1 MRLKYY
7 LRGLG
12 LGIIFA
18 VIIMMIGFHDN
29 KQSMSDTEIIEKAK
43 TLGMV
48 EAKNISGTV
57 ADEYNSEKTDS
68 SATNSDAS
76 SQKAETE
83 QDSQMQDSQTA
94 QEDTQQEAAQPAAD
108 AKQETVEPQ
117 NAVTTYTISVTSQD
131 TCRTIAEK
139 LKALNLV
146 DDAEQFR
153 IYMGQKGADHFIADG
168 EHIIPQVHFGHQTRR
183 WNPKMAPYIYTERN
197 GIYIIDL
204 QKSVGKVD
212 EAYDAVSDI
221 AAQGGTI
228 LFVGTKKQAQDA
240 IKTEAERCGM
250 YYVNERWL
258 GGMLTNF
265 RTIESRIARLKAIET
280 MSEDGTFDV
289 LPKKEV
295 IALKKEWEKLE
306 KNLGGIKDMKR
317 IPDAIF
323 VVDPKKERIC
333 IKEAQALGITLIGIA
348 DTNCD
353 PDELDYVIPGNDDAI
368 RAVKLI
374 VSKMA
379 DAVIE
384 AKQGAEE
391 EVTAEEAS
399 DETVEE

>member
-18 VIIMMIGFHDN
+18 VIIMMIGFHGN

-68 SATNSDAS
+68 SAANSDAS

-94 QEDTQQEAAQPAAD
+94 QEDTQQEDTQQEATQPAAD

-117 NAVTTYTISVTSQD
+117 DAVTTYTISVTSQD

-168 EHIIPQVHFGHQTRR
+168 EHVIPQG
-183 WNPKMAPYIYTERN
+183 ASYDD
-197 GIYIIDL
+197 II
-204 QKSVGKVD
+204 
-212 EAYDAVSDI
+212 
-221 AAQGGTI
+221 TI
-228 LFVGTKKQAQDA
+228 LTQK
-240 IKTEAERCGM
+240 
-250 YYVNERWL
+250 
-258 GGMLTNF
+258 
-265 RTIESRIARLKAIET
+265 
-280 MSEDGTFDV
+280 
-289 LPKKEV
+289 
-295 IALKKEWEKLE
+295 
-306 KNLGGIKDMKR
+306 
-317 IPDAIF
+317 
-323 VVDPKKERIC
+323 
-333 IKEAQALGITLIGIA
+333 
-348 DTNCD
+348 
-353 PDELDYVIPGNDDAI
+353 
-368 RAVKLI
+368 
-374 VSKMA
+374 
-379 DAVIE
+379 
-384 AKQGAEE
+384 
-391 EVTAEEAS
+391 
-399 DETVEE
+399 

>member
-68 SATNSDAS
+68 SAANSDAS
-76 SQKAETE
+76 FQKTETE

-94 QEDTQQEAAQPAAD
+94 QEDTQQEDTQQEDTQPAAD

-117 NAVTTYTISVTSQD
+117 DAVATYTISVTSQD

-168 EHIIPQVHFGHQTRR
+168 EHVIPQG
-183 WNPKMAPYIYTERN
+183 ASYDD
-197 GIYIIDL
+197 II
-204 QKSVGKVD
+204 
-212 EAYDAVSDI
+212 
-221 AAQGGTI
+221 TI
-228 LFVGTKKQAQDA
+228 LTQK
-240 IKTEAERCGM
+240 
-250 YYVNERWL
+250 
-258 GGMLTNF
+258 
-265 RTIESRIARLKAIET
+265 
-280 MSEDGTFDV
+280 
-289 LPKKEV
+289 
-295 IALKKEWEKLE
+295 
-306 KNLGGIKDMKR
+306 
-317 IPDAIF
+317 
-323 VVDPKKERIC
+323 
-333 IKEAQALGITLIGIA
+333 
-348 DTNCD
+348 
-353 PDELDYVIPGNDDAI
+353 
-368 RAVKLI
+368 
-374 VSKMA
+374 
-379 DAVIE
+379 
-384 AKQGAEE
+384 
-391 EVTAEEAS
+391 
-399 DETVEE
+399 

>member
-68 SATNSDAS
+68 SAANSDAS

-94 QEDTQQEAAQPAAD
+94 QEDTQPAADAKQEDTQPAAD

-117 NAVTTYTISVTSQD
+117 DAVTTYTISVTSQD

-168 EHIIPQVHFGHQTRR
+168 EHIIPQG
-183 WNPKMAPYIYTERN
+183 ASYDD
-197 GIYIIDL
+197 II
-204 QKSVGKVD
+204 
-212 EAYDAVSDI
+212 
-221 AAQGGTI
+221 TI
-228 LFVGTKKQAQDA
+228 LTQK
-240 IKTEAERCGM
+240 
-250 YYVNERWL
+250 
-258 GGMLTNF
+258 
-265 RTIESRIARLKAIET
+265 
-280 MSEDGTFDV
+280 
-289 LPKKEV
+289 
-295 IALKKEWEKLE
+295 
-306 KNLGGIKDMKR
+306 
-317 IPDAIF
+317 
-323 VVDPKKERIC
+323 
-333 IKEAQALGITLIGIA
+333 
-348 DTNCD
+348 
-353 PDELDYVIPGNDDAI
+353 
-368 RAVKLI
+368 
-374 VSKMA
+374 
-379 DAVIE
+379 
-384 AKQGAEE
+384 
-391 EVTAEEAS
+391 
-399 DETVEE
+399 

>member
-57 ADEYNSEKTDS
+57 ADEYNSEKNDS
-68 SATNSDAS
+68 SAAKSDAS

-94 QEDTQQEAAQPAAD
+94 QEDSQQEDSQQEDTQPAAD

-117 NAVTTYTISVTSQD
+117 DAVTTHTISVTSQD

-168 EHIIPQVHFGHQTRR
+168 EHVIPQG
-183 WNPKMAPYIYTERN
+183 ASYDD
-197 GIYIIDL
+197 II
-204 QKSVGKVD
+204 
-212 EAYDAVSDI
+212 
-221 AAQGGTI
+221 TI
-228 LFVGTKKQAQDA
+228 LTQK
-240 IKTEAERCGM
+240 
-250 YYVNERWL
+250 
-258 GGMLTNF
+258 
-265 RTIESRIARLKAIET
+265 
-280 MSEDGTFDV
+280 
-289 LPKKEV
+289 
-295 IALKKEWEKLE
+295 
-306 KNLGGIKDMKR
+306 
-317 IPDAIF
+317 
-323 VVDPKKERIC
+323 
-333 IKEAQALGITLIGIA
+333 
-348 DTNCD
+348 
-353 PDELDYVIPGNDDAI
+353 
-368 RAVKLI
+368 
-374 VSKMA
+374 
-379 DAVIE
+379 
-384 AKQGAEE
+384 
-391 EVTAEEAS
+391 
-399 DETVEE
+399 

>member
-68 SATNSDAS
+68 SAANSDAS

-94 QEDTQQEAAQPAAD
+94 QEDTQQE
-108 AKQETVEPQ
+108 TVEPQ
-117 NAVTTYTISVTSQD
+117 DAVTTYTISVTSQD

-168 EHIIPQVHFGHQTRR
+168 EHVIPQG
-183 WNPKMAPYIYTERN
+183 ASYDD
-197 GIYIIDL
+197 II
-204 QKSVGKVD
+204 
-212 EAYDAVSDI
+212 
-221 AAQGGTI
+221 TI
-228 LFVGTKKQAQDA
+228 LTQK
-240 IKTEAERCGM
+240 
-250 YYVNERWL
+250 
-258 GGMLTNF
+258 
-265 RTIESRIARLKAIET
+265 
-280 MSEDGTFDV
+280 
-289 LPKKEV
+289 
-295 IALKKEWEKLE
+295 
-306 KNLGGIKDMKR
+306 
-317 IPDAIF
+317 
-323 VVDPKKERIC
+323 
-333 IKEAQALGITLIGIA
+333 
-348 DTNCD
+348 
-353 PDELDYVIPGNDDAI
+353 
-368 RAVKLI
+368 
-374 VSKMA
+374 
-379 DAVIE
+379 
-384 AKQGAEE
+384 
-391 EVTAEEAS
+391 
-399 DETVEE
+399 

>member
-83 QDSQMQDSQTA
+83 Q
-94 QEDTQQEAAQPAAD
+94 EDTQQEATQPAAD

-117 NAVTTYTISVTSQD
+117 DAVTTYTISVTSQD

-168 EHIIPQVHFGHQTRR
+168 EHVIPQG
-183 WNPKMAPYIYTERN
+183 ASYDD
-197 GIYIIDL
+197 II
-204 QKSVGKVD
+204 
-212 EAYDAVSDI
+212 
-221 AAQGGTI
+221 TI
-228 LFVGTKKQAQDA
+228 LTQK
-240 IKTEAERCGM
+240 
-250 YYVNERWL
+250 
-258 GGMLTNF
+258 
-265 RTIESRIARLKAIET
+265 
-280 MSEDGTFDV
+280 
-289 LPKKEV
+289 
-295 IALKKEWEKLE
+295 
-306 KNLGGIKDMKR
+306 
-317 IPDAIF
+317 
-323 VVDPKKERIC
+323 
-333 IKEAQALGITLIGIA
+333 
-348 DTNCD
+348 
-353 PDELDYVIPGNDDAI
+353 
-368 RAVKLI
+368 
-374 VSKMA
+374 
-379 DAVIE
+379 
-384 AKQGAEE
+384 
-391 EVTAEEAS
+391 
-399 DETVEE
+399 

>member
-76 SQKAETE
+76 SQKTETE

-94 QEDTQQEAAQPAAD
+94 QEDTQQEDTQQEAAQPAAD
-108 AKQETVEPQ
+108 AKQEIVEPQ
-117 NAVTTYTISVTSQD
+117 DAVTTYTITVTSQD

-168 EHIIPQVHFGHQTRR
+168 EHVIPQG
-183 WNPKMAPYIYTERN
+183 ASYDD
-197 GIYIIDL
+197 II
-204 QKSVGKVD
+204 
-212 EAYDAVSDI
+212 
-221 AAQGGTI
+221 TI
-228 LFVGTKKQAQDA
+228 LTQK
-240 IKTEAERCGM
+240 
-250 YYVNERWL
+250 
-258 GGMLTNF
+258 
-265 RTIESRIARLKAIET
+265 
-280 MSEDGTFDV
+280 
-289 LPKKEV
+289 
-295 IALKKEWEKLE
+295 
-306 KNLGGIKDMKR
+306 
-317 IPDAIF
+317 
-323 VVDPKKERIC
+323 
-333 IKEAQALGITLIGIA
+333 
-348 DTNCD
+348 
-353 PDELDYVIPGNDDAI
+353 
-368 RAVKLI
+368 
-374 VSKMA
+374 
-379 DAVIE
+379 
-384 AKQGAEE
+384 
-391 EVTAEEAS
+391 
-399 DETVEE
+399 

>member
-18 VIIMMIGFHDN
+18 VIIMMIGFHGN

-68 SATNSDAS
+68 SAANSDAS

-94 QEDTQQEAAQPAAD
+94 QEDTQQEDTQQEATQPAAD

-117 NAVTTYTISVTSQD
+117 DAVTTYTISVTSQD

-168 EHIIPQVHFGHQTRR
+168 EHVIPQG
-183 WNPKMAPYIYTERN
+183 ASYDD
-197 GIYIIDL
+197 II
-204 QKSVGKVD
+204 
-212 EAYDAVSDI
+212 
-221 AAQGGTI
+221 TI
-228 LFVGTKKQAQDA
+228 LTQK
-240 IKTEAERCGM
+240 C
-250 YYVNERWL
+250 
-258 GGMLTNF
+258 
-265 RTIESRIARLKAIET
+265 
-280 MSEDGTFDV
+280 
-289 LPKKEV
+289 
-295 IALKKEWEKLE
+295 
-306 KNLGGIKDMKR
+306 
-317 IPDAIF
+317 
-323 VVDPKKERIC
+323 
-333 IKEAQALGITLIGIA
+333 
-348 DTNCD
+348 
-353 PDELDYVIPGNDDAI
+353 
-368 RAVKLI
+368 
-374 VSKMA
+374 
-379 DAVIE
+379 
-384 AKQGAEE
+384 
-391 EVTAEEAS
+391 
-399 DETVEE
+399 

>member
-94 QEDTQQEAAQPAAD
+94 QEDTQQAAD

-117 NAVTTYTISVTSQD
+117 DAVATYTISVTSQD

-168 EHIIPQVHFGHQTRR
+168 EHVIPQG
-183 WNPKMAPYIYTERN
+183 ASYDD
-197 GIYIIDL
+197 II
-204 QKSVGKVD
+204 
-212 EAYDAVSDI
+212 
-221 AAQGGTI
+221 TI
-228 LFVGTKKQAQDA
+228 LTQK
-240 IKTEAERCGM
+240 
-250 YYVNERWL
+250 
-258 GGMLTNF
+258 
-265 RTIESRIARLKAIET
+265 
-280 MSEDGTFDV
+280 
-289 LPKKEV
+289 
-295 IALKKEWEKLE
+295 
-306 KNLGGIKDMKR
+306 
-317 IPDAIF
+317 
-323 VVDPKKERIC
+323 
-333 IKEAQALGITLIGIA
+333 
-348 DTNCD
+348 
-353 PDELDYVIPGNDDAI
+353 
-368 RAVKLI
+368 
-374 VSKMA
+374 
-379 DAVIE
+379 
-384 AKQGAEE
+384 
-391 EVTAEEAS
+391 
-399 DETVEE
+399 

>member
-18 VIIMMIGFHDN
+18 VIIMMIGFHGN

-68 SATNSDAS
+68 FAANSDDS

-94 QEDTQQEAAQPAAD
+94 QEDTQPAAD

-117 NAVTTYTISVTSQD
+117 DAVTTYTISVTSQD

-168 EHIIPQVHFGHQTRR
+168 EHVIPQG
-183 WNPKMAPYIYTERN
+183 ASYDD
-197 GIYIIDL
+197 II
-204 QKSVGKVD
+204 
-212 EAYDAVSDI
+212 
-221 AAQGGTI
+221 TI
-228 LFVGTKKQAQDA
+228 LTQK
-240 IKTEAERCGM
+240 
-250 YYVNERWL
+250 
-258 GGMLTNF
+258 
-265 RTIESRIARLKAIET
+265 
-280 MSEDGTFDV
+280 
-289 LPKKEV
+289 
-295 IALKKEWEKLE
+295 
-306 KNLGGIKDMKR
+306 
-317 IPDAIF
+317 
-323 VVDPKKERIC
+323 
-333 IKEAQALGITLIGIA
+333 
-348 DTNCD
+348 
-353 PDELDYVIPGNDDAI
+353 
-368 RAVKLI
+368 
-374 VSKMA
+374 
-379 DAVIE
+379 
-384 AKQGAEE
+384 
-391 EVTAEEAS
+391 
-399 DETVEE
+399 

>member
-18 VIIMMIGFHDN
+18 VIIMMIGFHGN

-68 SATNSDAS
+68 SAKNSDAS

-94 QEDTQQEAAQPAAD
+94 QEDTQQEAAD

-117 NAVTTYTISVTSQD
+117 DTVTTYTITVTSQD

-168 EHIIPQVHFGHQTRR
+168 EHVIPQG
-183 WNPKMAPYIYTERN
+183 ASYDD
-197 GIYIIDL
+197 II
-204 QKSVGKVD
+204 
-212 EAYDAVSDI
+212 
-221 AAQGGTI
+221 TI
-228 LFVGTKKQAQDA
+228 LTQK
-240 IKTEAERCGM
+240 
-250 YYVNERWL
+250 
-258 GGMLTNF
+258 
-265 RTIESRIARLKAIET
+265 
-280 MSEDGTFDV
+280 
-289 LPKKEV
+289 
-295 IALKKEWEKLE
+295 
-306 KNLGGIKDMKR
+306 
-317 IPDAIF
+317 
-323 VVDPKKERIC
+323 
-333 IKEAQALGITLIGIA
+333 
-348 DTNCD
+348 
-353 PDELDYVIPGNDDAI
+353 
-368 RAVKLI
+368 
-374 VSKMA
+374 
-379 DAVIE
+379 
-384 AKQGAEE
+384 
-391 EVTAEEAS
+391 
-399 DETVEE
+399 

>member
-18 VIIMMIGFHDN
+18 VIIMMIGFHGN

-68 SATNSDAS
+68 SAANSDDS

-94 QEDTQQEAAQPAAD
+94 QEDTQQEDTQQEDTQPAAD

-117 NAVTTYTISVTSQD
+117 DAVTTYTISVTSQD

-168 EHIIPQVHFGHQTRR
+168 EHVIPQGSS
-183 WNPKMAPYIYTERN
+183 YDD
-197 GIYIIDL
+197 II
-204 QKSVGKVD
+204 
-212 EAYDAVSDI
+212 
-221 AAQGGTI
+221 TI
-228 LFVGTKKQAQDA
+228 LTQK
-240 IKTEAERCGM
+240 
-250 YYVNERWL
+250 
-258 GGMLTNF
+258 
-265 RTIESRIARLKAIET
+265 
-280 MSEDGTFDV
+280 
-289 LPKKEV
+289 
-295 IALKKEWEKLE
+295 
-306 KNLGGIKDMKR
+306 
-317 IPDAIF
+317 
-323 VVDPKKERIC
+323 
-333 IKEAQALGITLIGIA
+333 
-348 DTNCD
+348 
-353 PDELDYVIPGNDDAI
+353 
-368 RAVKLI
+368 
-374 VSKMA
+374 
-379 DAVIE
+379 
-384 AKQGAEE
+384 
-391 EVTAEEAS
+391 
-399 DETVEE
+399 

>member
-12 LGIIFA
+12 LGIIFS
-18 VIIMMIGFHDN
+18 VIIMMIGFHNN

-94 QEDTQQEAAQPAAD
+94 QEDTQQEDTQPAAD

-117 NAVTTYTISVTSQD
+117 DAVTTYTISVTSQD

-168 EHIIPQVHFGHQTRR
+168 EHIIPQG
-183 WNPKMAPYIYTERN
+183 ASYDD
-197 GIYIIDL
+197 II
-204 QKSVGKVD
+204 
-212 EAYDAVSDI
+212 
-221 AAQGGTI
+221 TI
-228 LFVGTKKQAQDA
+228 LTQK
-240 IKTEAERCGM
+240 
-250 YYVNERWL
+250 
-258 GGMLTNF
+258 
-265 RTIESRIARLKAIET
+265 
-280 MSEDGTFDV
+280 
-289 LPKKEV
+289 
-295 IALKKEWEKLE
+295 
-306 KNLGGIKDMKR
+306 
-317 IPDAIF
+317 
-323 VVDPKKERIC
+323 
-333 IKEAQALGITLIGIA
+333 
-348 DTNCD
+348 
-353 PDELDYVIPGNDDAI
+353 
-368 RAVKLI
+368 
-374 VSKMA
+374 
-379 DAVIE
+379 
-384 AKQGAEE
+384 
-391 EVTAEEAS
+391 
-399 DETVEE
+399 

>member
-108 AKQETVEPQ
+108 AKQPAADAKQETVEPQ
-117 NAVTTYTISVTSQD
+117 DAVTTYTISVTSQD

-168 EHIIPQVHFGHQTRR
+168 EHVIPQG
-183 WNPKMAPYIYTERN
+183 ASYDD
-197 GIYIIDL
+197 II
-204 QKSVGKVD
+204 
-212 EAYDAVSDI
+212 
-221 AAQGGTI
+221 TI
-228 LFVGTKKQAQDA
+228 LTQK
-240 IKTEAERCGM
+240 
-250 YYVNERWL
+250 
-258 GGMLTNF
+258 
-265 RTIESRIARLKAIET
+265 
-280 MSEDGTFDV
+280 
-289 LPKKEV
+289 
-295 IALKKEWEKLE
+295 
-306 KNLGGIKDMKR
+306 
-317 IPDAIF
+317 
-323 VVDPKKERIC
+323 
-333 IKEAQALGITLIGIA
+333 
-348 DTNCD
+348 
-353 PDELDYVIPGNDDAI
+353 
-368 RAVKLI
+368 
-374 VSKMA
+374 
-379 DAVIE
+379 
-384 AKQGAEE
+384 
-391 EVTAEEAS
+391 
-399 DETVEE
+399 

>member
-68 SATNSDAS
+68 SAANSDAS

-94 QEDTQQEAAQPAAD
+94 QEDTQQEATQPAAD
-108 AKQETVEPQ
+108 VEPQ
-117 NAVTTYTISVTSQD
+117 DAVTTYTISVTSQD

-168 EHIIPQVHFGHQTRR
+168 EHVIPHGASYDDII
-183 WNPKMAPYIYTERN
+183 
-197 GIYIIDL
+197 
-204 QKSVGKVD
+204 
-212 EAYDAVSDI
+212 
-221 AAQGGTI
+221 TI
-228 LFVGTKKQAQDA
+228 LTQK
-240 IKTEAERCGM
+240 
-250 YYVNERWL
+250 
-258 GGMLTNF
+258 
-265 RTIESRIARLKAIET
+265 
-280 MSEDGTFDV
+280 
-289 LPKKEV
+289 
-295 IALKKEWEKLE
+295 
-306 KNLGGIKDMKR
+306 
-317 IPDAIF
+317 
-323 VVDPKKERIC
+323 
-333 IKEAQALGITLIGIA
+333 
-348 DTNCD
+348 
-353 PDELDYVIPGNDDAI
+353 
-368 RAVKLI
+368 
-374 VSKMA
+374 
-379 DAVIE
+379 
-384 AKQGAEE
+384 
-391 EVTAEEAS
+391 
-399 DETVEE
+399 

>member
-76 SQKAETE
+76 SQKTETE
-83 QDSQMQDSQTA
+83 QDSQVQDSQAA
-94 QEDTQQEAAQPAAD
+94 QEDTQPAAD

-117 NAVTTYTISVTSQD
+117 DAVTTYTISVTSQD

-168 EHIIPQVHFGHQTRR
+168 EHVIPQG
-183 WNPKMAPYIYTERN
+183 ASYDD
-197 GIYIIDL
+197 II
-204 QKSVGKVD
+204 
-212 EAYDAVSDI
+212 
-221 AAQGGTI
+221 TI
-228 LFVGTKKQAQDA
+228 LTQK
-240 IKTEAERCGM
+240 
-250 YYVNERWL
+250 
-258 GGMLTNF
+258 
-265 RTIESRIARLKAIET
+265 
-280 MSEDGTFDV
+280 
-289 LPKKEV
+289 
-295 IALKKEWEKLE
+295 
-306 KNLGGIKDMKR
+306 
-317 IPDAIF
+317 
-323 VVDPKKERIC
+323 
-333 IKEAQALGITLIGIA
+333 
-348 DTNCD
+348 
-353 PDELDYVIPGNDDAI
+353 
-368 RAVKLI
+368 
-374 VSKMA
+374 
-379 DAVIE
+379 
-384 AKQGAEE
+384 
-391 EVTAEEAS
+391 
-399 DETVEE
+399 

>member
-76 SQKAETE
+76 SQ
-83 QDSQMQDSQTA
+83 TA
-94 QEDTQQEAAQPAAD
+94 QEDTQQEATQPAAD

-117 NAVTTYTISVTSQD
+117 DAVTTYTISVTSQD

-168 EHIIPQVHFGHQTRR
+168 EHVIPQG
-183 WNPKMAPYIYTERN
+183 ASYDD
-197 GIYIIDL
+197 II
-204 QKSVGKVD
+204 
-212 EAYDAVSDI
+212 
-221 AAQGGTI
+221 TI
-228 LFVGTKKQAQDA
+228 LTQK
-240 IKTEAERCGM
+240 
-250 YYVNERWL
+250 
-258 GGMLTNF
+258 
-265 RTIESRIARLKAIET
+265 
-280 MSEDGTFDV
+280 
-289 LPKKEV
+289 
-295 IALKKEWEKLE
+295 
-306 KNLGGIKDMKR
+306 
-317 IPDAIF
+317 
-323 VVDPKKERIC
+323 
-333 IKEAQALGITLIGIA
+333 
-348 DTNCD
+348 
-353 PDELDYVIPGNDDAI
+353 
-368 RAVKLI
+368 
-374 VSKMA
+374 
-379 DAVIE
+379 
-384 AKQGAEE
+384 
-391 EVTAEEAS
+391 
-399 DETVEE
+399 

>member
-18 VIIMMIGFHDN
+18 VIIMMIGFHGN

-57 ADEYNSEKTDS
+57 ADEYNSEKTDT

-94 QEDTQQEAAQPAAD
+94 QEDTQQEDTQQEAAQPAAD

-117 NAVTTYTISVTSQD
+117 DAVTTYTISVTSQD

-168 EHIIPQVHFGHQTRR
+168 EHVIPQG
-183 WNPKMAPYIYTERN
+183 ASYDD
-197 GIYIIDL
+197 II
-204 QKSVGKVD
+204 
-212 EAYDAVSDI
+212 
-221 AAQGGTI
+221 TI
-228 LFVGTKKQAQDA
+228 LTQK
-240 IKTEAERCGM
+240 
-250 YYVNERWL
+250 
-258 GGMLTNF
+258 
-265 RTIESRIARLKAIET
+265 
-280 MSEDGTFDV
+280 
-289 LPKKEV
+289 
-295 IALKKEWEKLE
+295 
-306 KNLGGIKDMKR
+306 
-317 IPDAIF
+317 
-323 VVDPKKERIC
+323 
-333 IKEAQALGITLIGIA
+333 
-348 DTNCD
+348 
-353 PDELDYVIPGNDDAI
+353 
-368 RAVKLI
+368 
-374 VSKMA
+374 
-379 DAVIE
+379 
-384 AKQGAEE
+384 
-391 EVTAEEAS
+391 
-399 DETVEE
+399 

>member
-1 MRLKYY
+1 VRLKYY

-68 SATNSDAS
+68 SAANSDAS

-94 QEDTQQEAAQPAAD
+94 QEDTQQAAD

-117 NAVTTYTISVTSQD
+117 DAVTTYTISVTSQD

-168 EHIIPQVHFGHQTRR
+168 EHVIPQG
-183 WNPKMAPYIYTERN
+183 ASYDD
-197 GIYIIDL
+197 II
-204 QKSVGKVD
+204 
-212 EAYDAVSDI
+212 
-221 AAQGGTI
+221 TI
-228 LFVGTKKQAQDA
+228 LTQK
-240 IKTEAERCGM
+240 
-250 YYVNERWL
+250 
-258 GGMLTNF
+258 
-265 RTIESRIARLKAIET
+265 
-280 MSEDGTFDV
+280 
-289 LPKKEV
+289 
-295 IALKKEWEKLE
+295 
-306 KNLGGIKDMKR
+306 
-317 IPDAIF
+317 
-323 VVDPKKERIC
+323 
-333 IKEAQALGITLIGIA
+333 
-348 DTNCD
+348 
-353 PDELDYVIPGNDDAI
+353 
-368 RAVKLI
+368 
-374 VSKMA
+374 
-379 DAVIE
+379 
-384 AKQGAEE
+384 
-391 EVTAEEAS
+391 
-399 DETVEE
+399 